1 MLGFWGVLLVL
12 LVNYTLWFNREVVY
26 TNTKGGGEGGFK
38 NTLLYK
44 YRVIQK
50 NVTVETN
57 NTALRL

>member
-26 TNTKGGGEGGFK
+26 TNTKGGGEGGSRILFFI
-38 NTLLYK
+38 NTELSK
-44 YRVIQK
+44 K